1 MGIHLLQAQDSSTP
15 SSTFLEKDFLLNR
28 NKGKIDILFAP
39 LSTNPL
45 NIEDFLIPIFNNT
58 KVSI

>member
-1 MGIHLLQAQDSSTP
+1 MGIHELQAPDLSTLL
-15 SSTFLEKDFLLNR
+15 STFLEKDFLLNR

-45 NIEDFLIPIFNNT
+45 NIKDFFNT
-58 KVSI
+58 

>member
-1 MGIHLLQAQDSSTP
+1 MGIHLLQAQDLSTP
-15 SSTFLEKDFLLNR
+15 SITFLEKEFLLNR

-45 NIEDFLIPIFNNT
+45 NIEYFLIPIFNNT
-58 KVSI
+58 KASI